1 VPRCQRDYE
10 EYGPEDGELERGV
23 VAGSLGSEDQAG
35 YERHR
40 ERDSPVEAARFGVGP
55 GVHGAHHLASI
66 VGVGTV
72 GLGRAVVADLGP
84 SAVTDQAPPV
94 IHLAPEEDLVLGG
107 EEDQSPQGIP
117 PLAAELQSQSPPAPS
132 KISGYQRHPDYPKP
146 R

>member
-23 VAGSLGSEDQAG
+23 VAGSLDREDQAG

-72 GLGRAVVADLGP
+72 GLGRAVVTDLGP
-84 SAVTDQAPPV
+84 APVAYQPPLLV
-94 IHLAPEEDLVLGG
+94 HLAPDEELVLGADPGVVRGMVG
-107 EEDQSPQGIP
+107 EPCCTVALRASVRVAG
-117 PLAAELQSQSPPAPS
+117 
-132 KISGYQRHPDYPKP
+132 
-146 R
+146 